1 MMCRSVRI
9 LTSWCIGLIVWTGGV
24 GTSFAQE
31 SPAPATLIQAAPE
44 ELQTWLTQ
52 PAPQTLLPGSYPVDQ
67 LVGVLPPHTSQ
78 LLTTEATN
86 GTAPALEVVAPRV
99 YEVPVSDRVH
109 QLAANGDLDDT
120 TRCGREMPFP
130 GLSPSADRAGLK
142 AVWNLLCRNQAG
154 GFEYLGHGL
163 RGSGP
168 NPHRP
173 FVINGRKAFG
183 PQGFGFHME
192 VIVGKWLWGTKGVA
206 KGADVYGRNQME
218 RGLPYVDPS
227 RAHCSARARLHRDS
241 QTGLAQGLQPLYRPD
256 LETSDQRPQT
266 QALALQDFQLHSV
279 CPSYRHPMA
288 TAQTE
293 SQRITLVQCL

>member
-1 MMCRSVRI
+1 MSTSVSDQVQSSGESRVPDV
-9 LTSWCIGLIVWTGGV
+9 LDVLLVGAGFSGLYLLDRLRNQGFQVRLFEAGAGLGGV
-24 GTSFAQE
+24 WHWNCYPGARVD
-31 SPAPATLIQAAPE
+31 SPGWIYQFSRE
-44 ELQTWLTQ
+44 ELWREWNW
-52 PAPQTLLPGSYPVDQ
+52 SERYP
-67 LVGVLPPHTSQ
+67 
-78 LLTTEATN
+78 
-86 GTAPALEVVAPRV
+86 
-99 YEVPVSDRVH
+99 
-109 QLAANGDLDDT
+109 
-120 TRCGREMPFP
+120 
-130 GLSPSADRAGLK
+130 
-142 AVWNLLCRNQAG
+142 
-154 GFEYLGHGL
+154 GFEEMRAYFD
-163 RGSGP
+163 
-168 NPHRP
+168 
-173 FVINGRKAFG
+173 FVD
-183 PQGFGFHME
+183 E

-256 LETSDQRPQT
+256 LETSDQRSQT

>member
-1 MMCRSVRI
+1 MTNIFQQIWDADQSGAGVKPILDTDSGDRTVGFVKVNSNLNAPDTDLRVLPEVVIPDTKRRTYDLCRLLFDNYALPEQDEEVE
-9 LTSWCIGLIVWTGGV
+9 T
-24 GTSFAQE
+24 
-31 SPAPATLIQAAPE
+31 PE
-44 ELQTWLTQ
+44 EREEVHDLVH
-52 PAPQTLLPGSYPVDQ
+52 AMVD
-67 LVGVLPPHTSQ
+67 
-78 LLTTEATN
+78 
-86 GTAPALEVVAPRV
+86 TAPMQVAREYV
-99 YEVPVSDRVH
+99 GQATGASVTRERWYNTIMDMWFRRYSMG
-109 QLAANGDLDDT
+109 GD
-120 TRCGREMPFP
+120 PH
-130 GLSPSADRAGLK
+130 LS
-142 AVWNLLCRNQAG
+142 
-154 GFEYLGHGL
+154 GFEH
-163 RGSGP
+163 
-168 NPHRP
+168 
-173 FVINGRKAFG
+173 
-183 PQGFGFHME
+183 E

-256 LETSDQRPQT
+256 LETSDQRSQT